1 MNKGSRMIYASKF
14 WFSFL
19 LLNIITLASN
29 FAESSCP
36 LVPTDRVKVK
46 WNPGHFIML
55 DHKTIHTK
63 FSAFLKDYHDTPAVQ
78 GIQTTYF
85 WSELE
90 PRFDEYDFKSIDEQI
105 AKLATTGKKLAIILG
120 YKFQVSSTQSSLPAY
135 ILNQSNELINGESIA
150 PYFIQGKQGGGIYNK
165 GHHANFGHSGT
176 LARFKK
182 LLDVLSARYDQNP
195 VVASISFTETAIGT
209 EIGAGKR
216 YSAISE
222 ELFVKGYMMMQAHAG
237 CVFKSTPLFQNLN
250 FPRRALPAFIENMKT
265 FGIGLGGPD
274 VFVDSMKRANNGLGF
289 FGLGKTINK
298 YPGVYH
304 YYPSASQVIPIGQQ
318 VHRENLHYF
327 TAEDFQSGP
336 AKSHNLTSEQAID
349 GVYEFAKKYLIPNYL
364 FWQVYGRDAAT
375 LKKRLKSEYGMPL
388 ETSCPAIYGRK
399 CVVK

>member
-1 MNKGSRMIYASKF
+1 MSMEFRIIYIAKF
-14 WFSFL
+14 CLAFL
-19 LLNIITLASN
+19 LMNVIMLGTN
-29 FAESSCP
+29 FAESTCP
-36 LVPTDRVKVK
+36 IATEDRVKVK

-55 DHKTIHTK
+55 DHKNTHTK
-63 FSAFLKDYHDTPAVQ
+63 FANFLKDYHDAPAVR
-78 GIQTTYF
+78 GIQVTYF

-90 PRFDEYDFKSIDEQI
+90 PRFNEYDFKSIDEQI
-105 AKLATTGKKLAIILG
+105 VKLVNTGKKLAIILG
-120 YKFQVSSTQSSLPAY
+120 YKYQVSKTQSSLPTY
-135 ILNQSNELINGESIA
+135 ILNQPNELLNGERIT
-150 PYFIQGKQGGGIYNK
+150 PYFIQGKKGEGIYNK

-182 LLDVLSARYDQNP
+182 LLDTLSARYDKNP

-209 EIGAGKR
+209 EIGPEKK

-289 FGLGKTINK
+289 FGSGKTINK

-304 YYPSASQVIPIGQQ
+304 YYPLVSRIIPIGQQ
-318 VHRENLHYF
+318 VHRENLYYF

-336 AKSHNLTSEQAID
+336 AKLHNLTSEQAIA
-349 GVYEFAKKYLIPNYL
+349 GVYEFARKYLMPNYL
-364 FWQVYGRDAAT
+364 FWQVYGRDAAI
-375 LKKRLKSEYGMPL
+375 LKKRLKSKDGMPL
-388 ETSCPAIYGRK
+388 ETSCPAIYGGK

>member
-1 MNKGSRMIYASKF
+1 M
-14 WFSFL
+14 
-19 LLNIITLASN
+19 
-29 FAESSCP
+29 
-36 LVPTDRVKVK
+36 
-46 WNPGHFIML
+46 
-55 DHKTIHTK
+55 
-63 FSAFLKDYHDTPAVQ
+63 
-78 GIQTTYF
+78 
-85 WSELE
+85 
-90 PRFDEYDFKSIDEQI
+90 
-105 AKLATTGKKLAIILG
+105 
-120 YKFQVSSTQSSLPAY
+120 SSTQSSLPAY

-274 VFVDSMKRANNGLGF
+274 VFVDSMKRVLVFSVWVKPLTNILVF
-289 FGLGKTINK
+289 IITIHQHLRLFQLVSK
-298 YPGVYH
+298 FIEKICII
-304 YYPSASQVIPIGQQ
+304 SLRKIF
-318 VHRENLHYF
+318 NLDLQNHI
-327 TAEDFQSGP
+327 
-336 AKSHNLTSEQAID
+336 L
-349 GVYEFAKKYLIPNYL
+349 
-364 FWQVYGRDAAT
+364 
-375 LKKRLKSEYGMPL
+375 
-388 ETSCPAIYGRK
+388 
-399 CVVK
+399 